1 MDTLHLFAR
10 LSIAPTKYSVLRLG
24 SYSSLQY
31 ALLGTE
37 TTQDVLRAGGA
48 KKVGFLNL
56 VLKNPL
62 SFASNRPPTQEV

>member
-1 MDTLHLFAR
+1 MTLLFLFSR
-10 LSIAPTKYSVLRLG
+10 PKYSVLRLG

-37 TTQDVLRAGGA
+37 TTQDVLCAGGA

-56 VLKNPL
+56 VLKKPL
-62 SFASNRPPTQEV
+62 SFAQNRPPTQEV